1 MAGDIRAWRYTA
13 DNNTVYQYGLAAY
26 IGAQENPPGTA
37 IVGGTAQ
44 QQGQRL
50 HPIPRSL
57 KPRNVRLVNPTGTK
71 SRTVVCMTST
81 APLFVGTIS
90 TLTLHDGDGT
100 SATYTVY
107 SATGERTRARK
118 PLV

>member
-13 DNNTVYQYGLAAY
+13 DNGEVYQYGVAAY

-37 IVGGTAQ
+37 VIGGTAQ
-44 QQGQRL
+44 AQGTRL
-50 HPIPRSL
+50 HPLPRGM
-57 KPRNVRLVNPTGTK
+57 KPRHVRLVNAGGTK
-71 SRTVVCMTST
+71 SRSVVCMTNT

-90 TLTLHDGDGT
+90 TLTLQDGEGT
-100 SATYTVY
+100 DATYTVY